1 MDDSSLQI
9 LCTGD
14 VHLGRRPSRVPVD
27 DGTLS
32 VRHVWDRFVETAL
45 DRAVDVVVLTG
56 DVVDSEN
63 QMYEAYGAL
72 ERGIRR
78 LVDGDIE
85 VVAVA
90 GNHDHEAFPR
100 LMRSV
105 DADSVHLLGPG
116 GTWDEVRID
125 GRDGPSVRFV
135 GWSFPQATHVD
146 SPLESLSLTE
156 AEVPTLGVL
165 HCETGGSEG
174 PYAPVQRSA
183 LARTPVT
190 AWLLGHVHAPNAHR
204 EAGQLQLYPGSLQPL
219 DPGEPGPHGAWVVEV
234 AGDAVT
240 AESLPL
246 ASLRYD
252 EASVDVSALETAEDV
267 EDAVIRTVRDGIA
280 DASDRWPHLTH
291 VAYRIVLE
299 GRTDRHR
306 EIRATVDEMIG
317 SLRPEV
323 DQVTGSIEAVDLQT
337 RPDHDLE
344 VLARSDDPAGVL
356 ARLLVRLEEESVE
369 PDRVQSLLRRA
380 SKAVR
385 QVHDSSR
392 YEPLRRDSE
401 TRDPPDRE
409 ALQSLLYRQ
418 GLLLL
423 DALHDRR
430 D

>member
-1 MDDSSLQI
+1 MDDSALQI

-27 DGTLS
+27 DDTLS

-45 DRAVDVVVLTG
+45 DRGVGVVVLTG

-78 LVDGDIE
+78 LVDGDVE

-105 DADSVHLLGPG
+105 DTDGVHLLGPG

-135 GWSFPQATHVD
+135 GWSFPQATYFA
-146 SPLESLSLTE
+146 SPLEALSLSE
-156 AEVPTLGVL
+156 AEIPTLGVL
-165 HCETGGSEG
+165 HCEAGRSEG

-219 DPGEPGPHGAWVVEV
+219 DPGEPGTRGAWVVEV
-234 AGDAVT
+234 AGNTVT

-252 EASVDVSALETAEDV
+252 EASVDVTTLETAEDV

-280 DASDRWPHLTH
+280 EANQRWPHLTH

-306 EIRATVDEMIG
+306 EIRATVDEMVG

-323 DQVTGSIEAVDLQT
+323 DQVTGSIEAVEHQT
-337 RPDHDLE
+337 RPDYDLE
-344 VLARSDDPAGVL
+344 ALARSDDPAGVL
-356 ARLLVRLEEESVE
+356 AQLLVRLEEETLD
-369 PDRVQSLLRRA
+369 PDRVQHVLRRA

-423 DALHDRR
+423 DELHDRR

>member
-27 DGTLS
+27 DDTLS

-78 LVDGDIE
+78 LVDGDVE

-100 LMRSV
+100 LMRSI
-105 DADSVHLLGPG
+105 DADGVHLLGPG
-116 GTWDEVRID
+116 GTWDEVRVD
-125 GRDGPSVRFV
+125 GRNGPSVRFV
-135 GWSFPQATHVD
+135 GWSFPQATHVA
-146 SPLESLSLTE
+146 SPLESLSLSE
-156 AEVPTLGVL
+156 AEIPTLGVL

-219 DPGEPGPHGAWVVEV
+219 DPGEPGLHGAWVVEV

-252 EASVDVSALETAEDV
+252 EASVDVSALETPEDV

-280 DASDRWPHLTH
+280 DASDRGPHLTH
-291 VAYRIVLE
+291 VAYRIVIE

-306 EIRATVDEMIG
+306 EIRATVDEMVS
-317 SLRPEV
+317 SLRPEF

-344 VLARSDDPAGVL
+344 ALARSDDPAGVL
-356 ARLLVRLEEESVE
+356 ARLLVRLEEESVD
-369 PDRVQSLLRRA
+369 PDRVHPLLRRA